1 MSAESEVLETII
13 IPALNLLPPNMDTPA
28 ARVMMLTICGQEAA
42 FKHRFQVLNDPT
54 KKGPA
59 RGLWQF
65 ESGGG
70 VKGVLNHQASRDEA
84 RAACTVRSINP
95 DDRNAVWLGLESSDV
110 LAAIFARLLLWTDPK
125 RIPEIGDEE
134 GAYQLYLRTW
144 RPGAYERGDA
154 KVRADLRRKWS
165 GYYERAMV
173 AAGV

>member
-1 MSAESEVLETII
+1 MSLESEVLETII
-13 IPALNLLPPNMDTPA
+13 IPALDLLPKKMDSDP
-28 ARVMMLTICGQEAA
+28 ARVMMLAICGQEAA
-42 FKHRFQVLNDPT
+42 FKHRWQVLNDPN

-70 VKGVLNHQASRDEA
+70 VKGVLTHAASRDEA
-84 RAACTVRSINP
+84 RAACTVRNINP
-95 DDRNAVWLGLESSDV
+95 DDRNAVWLGLETSDV

-125 RIPEIGDEE
+125 SIPAVGDED
-134 GAYQLYLRTW
+134 GAFQLYLRTW
-144 RPGAYERGDA
+144 RPGAHARGDD
-154 KVRADLRRKWS
+154 KTKADLRRKWA

>member
-1 MSAESEVLETII
+1 MSIEADVLETII
-13 IPALNLLPPNMDTPA
+13 IPALNLLPPRMDTPS
-28 ARVMMLTICGQEAA
+28 ARVTMLTICGQEAA

-70 VKGVLNHQASRDEA
+70 VKGVLGHAASRDEA

-95 DDRNAVWLGLESSDV
+95 DDRNAVWLGLETSDA
-110 LAAIFARLLLWTDPK
+110 LAAIFARLLLWTDPQAMP
-125 RIPEIGDEE
+125 IVGDEE
-134 GAYQLYLRTW
+134 RAYQLYLRTW
-144 RPGAYERGDA
+144 RPGAHARGDET
-154 KVRADLRRKWS
+154 VREQLRRKWA